1 MTDDTKNTN
10 DQKDTVAQN
19 NNESKRQRFERLVTQ
34 RTNNVLYR
42 LQVLGNCSNRSAYE
56 YTEDDVKK
64 IFTAIEE
71 ELQSVKAKFKDS
83 KRRKFE
89 LHQS

>member
-1 MTDDTKNTN
+1 MTDETKNTD
-10 DQKDTVAQN
+10 DQQATVAQ

-42 LQVLGNCSNRSAYE
+42 LQVLGNCSNRSAYD

-71 ELQSVKAKFKDS
+71 ELQAVKAKFKDS

-89 LHQS
+89 LNQA